1 MTMTVTLKLNDATC
15 RRARRLAETQQ
26 QAVADVLADWITATL
41 PAEEIQPGLATGDSG
56 TDAVIEREMQA
67 YIALHPQLK
76 KEYLGRFVA
85 IHGGKLI
92 DYDDDYD
99 ALFDRVDLLY
109 PDQFVW
115 LTQVETEPL
124 DTLVFRSPR
133 LEPSAAKL

>member
-1 MTMTVTLKLNDATC
+1 MTMTITLKLNDAKY
-15 RRARRLAETQQ
+15 RRARKLAETQQ

-92 DYDDDYD
+92 DHDDGYDV
-99 ALFDRVDLLY
+99 LFDRVDLLC

-115 LTQVETEPL
+115 LTQVATEPL

-133 LEPSAAKL
+133 LDPSAA